1 MRSIALLLAAA
12 VTLLEAQPV
21 RALDPVTGS
30 LIAVGAYVGTGMASQ
45 ATTYSRVNVKV
56 EVFRDSI
63 PIGKATTP
71 IGPFT
76 LNQPLAISG
85 ALAPPDDA
93 APTLD
98 GLVKTSRRVASLMPH
113 FSTAVQGLKDAA
125 AHAADIAQKDT
136 GNGKAAWQALADQTN
151 AVVKAGADA
160 TAAIDAFRDAI
171 SETLKQKKVSPQ
183 DLSDLKYLRD
193 RMRAAILA
201 FRDRLAVPPE
211 PVISSVES
219 SLDALIASLPAASQ
233 DTINKDAPR
242 TANAVVDE
250 LPRIVLRSARVV
262 QAIDKS
268 DQAADAKKQN
278 TAFVVKRLN
287 DLGVDVK
294 AEDLMKYTSLSAVRR
309 DLPHIFLVQEAADV
323 ANDLLTATYVG
334 VTISSSFG
342 PITSDVV
349 QGVFSP
355 SFIDKVASN
364 PKAWKKW
371 NQALSDSHEG
381 DHNAVIY
388 MDNMLTPILKDAR
401 FDPSNFIAANA
412 EAYKKAFS
420 IVASVYGVPAP
431 GATGSSADYNL
442 LNSDAR
448 EKNAADA
455 LTSQKTAADKALTAV
470 ATQAKPVTDAL
481 DTDPTKWKGGDGK
494 STVKDVVTQLRA
506 AADAL
511 DKKAKEK

>member
-63 PIGKATTP
+63 PISKATNP

-76 LNQPLAISG
+76 LDHPLAISG
-85 ALAPPDDA
+85 VLAPPDDA
-93 APTLD
+93 APTLN
-98 GLVKTSRRVASLMPH
+98 GFITTAQQVAALMPH
-113 FSTAVQGLKDAA
+113 FSAAVRGLNESAASAA
-125 AHAADIAQKDT
+125 ALGKLD
-136 GNGKAAWQALADQTN
+136 GGEGKAAWQSLADQTN
-151 AVVKAGADA
+151 SIAKAGTDA
-160 TAAIDAFRDAI
+160 ITAINKFRDRVAA
-171 SETLKQKKVSPQ
+171 TRKQSRITAQ
-183 DLSDLKYLRD
+183 DLADLKDSRD

-201 FRDRLAVPPE
+201 FRDRLAAPPDDAMNAAFSGLQSAMG
-211 PVISSVES
+211 P
-219 SLDALIASLPAASQ
+219 LDAA
-233 DTINKDAPR
+233 TKD
-242 TANAVVDE
+242 
-250 LPRIVLRSARVV
+250 
-262 QAIDKS
+262 AIDKDVPLAGIHDLNALPQLVLRGARILREINAS
-268 DQAADAKKQN
+268 ALPADVKKQN
-278 TAFVVKRLN
+278 NDYLLQNLN
-287 DLGVDVK
+287 SVGVNLK
-294 AEDLMKYTSLSAVRR
+294 AEDLVKYTSLADVRQ
-309 DLPHIFLVQEAADV
+309 DLSQVFLFKEAAALADH
-323 ANDLLTATYVG
+323 LLSATYVG

-355 SFIDKVASN
+355 SFIDQVASN

-412 EAYKKAFS
+412 EAYKKAFG
-420 IVASVYGVPAP
+420 IVAGVYGVPAP

-455 LTSQKTAADKALTAV
+455 LSSQKNAADKALTAV

-494 STVKDVVTQLRA
+494 SAVKDVVTQLRA

>member
-1 MRSIALLLAAA
+1 
-12 VTLLEAQPV
+12 
-21 RALDPVTGS
+21 
-30 LIAVGAYVGTGMASQ
+30 
-45 ATTYSRVNVKV
+45 
-56 EVFRDSI
+56 
-63 PIGKATTP
+63 
-71 IGPFT
+71 
-76 LNQPLAISG
+76 
-85 ALAPPDDA
+85 
-93 APTLD
+93 
-98 GLVKTSRRVASLMPH
+98 
-113 FSTAVQGLKDAA
+113 
-125 AHAADIAQKDT
+125 
-136 GNGKAAWQALADQTN
+136 
-151 AVVKAGADA
+151 
-160 TAAIDAFRDAI
+160 
-171 SETLKQKKVSPQ
+171 
-183 DLSDLKYLRD
+183 
-193 RMRAAILA
+193 
-201 FRDRLAVPPE
+201 
-211 PVISSVES
+211 
-219 SLDALIASLPAASQ
+219 
-233 DTINKDAPR
+233 
-242 TANAVVDE
+242 
-250 LPRIVLRSARVV
+250 
-262 QAIDKS
+262 
-268 DQAADAKKQN
+268 
-278 TAFVVKRLN
+278 
-287 DLGVDVK
+287 
-294 AEDLMKYTSLSAVRR
+294 MKYTSLSAVRR